1 MLSVVLRVEVFRI
14 LELSARFRVLLAEWI
29 VWFSTG
35 PLAENVEF
43 VMFISPFPWILFS
56 RMKEASEMFTI
67 EVFERELTV
76 EEPPERL
83 REPEFVIESAFTPP

>member
-1 MLSVVLRVEVFRI
+1 
-14 LELSARFRVLLAEWI
+14 
-29 VWFSTG
+29 
-35 PLAENVEF
+35 
-43 VMFISPFPWILFS
+43 
-56 RMKEASEMFTI
+56 MKEASEMFTI